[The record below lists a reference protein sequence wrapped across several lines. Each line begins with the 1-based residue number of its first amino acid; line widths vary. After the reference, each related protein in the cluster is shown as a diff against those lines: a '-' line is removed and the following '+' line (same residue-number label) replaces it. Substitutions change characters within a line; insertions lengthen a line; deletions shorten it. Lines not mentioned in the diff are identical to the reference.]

1 MSATLQIIL
10 IVFLYTCYI
19 ITGAIIAYAIATYND
34 FQNDELNALSSIMI
48 LLFWPIAIIIFAIQ
62 FIIGFFKRN

>member
-10 IVFLYTCYI
+10 IVFLYIMYI
-19 ITGAIIAYAIATYND
+19 ITGAIITYAIATYNN
-34 FQNDELNALSSIMI
+34 FQNDELNAISSIVI
-48 LLFWPIAIIIFAIQ
+48 LLFWPISIIIFAIQ